1 MSTDQPMGADPDEER
16 EPTPEEIAAA
26 FVHRLGRVPVR
37 DVVLQTMATMTD
49 VAGIRL
55 GLGPEGDTVRD
66 LDQARLAIEALRAL
80 LGVAD
85 AEIGTAASR
94 PFREPLASLQ
104 MAYARLAEGGGQAPG
119 GEPGGPP
126 PDDPASRLWV
136 PGR

>member
-1 MSTDQPMGADPDEER
+1 VTTDNPVPGDAPGGER

-37 DVVLQTMATMTD
+37 DIVLQTMATMTD

-55 GLGPEGDTVRD
+55 GLGPEGDDVRD
-66 LDQARLAIEALRAL
+66 LEQARLAIESLRAL

-85 AEIGTAASR
+85 REIGTAASR

-104 MAYARLAEGGGQAPG
+104 MAYARMTEGPQGEGGGP
-119 GEPGGPP
+119 PPP
-126 PDDPASRLWV
+126 PDDPAGRLWV